1 MSSLE
6 KELIEV
12 IAYLEKA
19 IKQMDEHRAK
29 FKEIQAEQLEQ
40 QLPVSWPPIKAK
52 IGKPEKL

>member
-1 MSSLE
+1 MKSAKS
-6 KELIEV
+6 ELVEL

-19 IKQMDEHRAK
+19 IKHMEELQDKSRKIH
-29 FKEIQAEQLEQ
+29 AEQMEQ